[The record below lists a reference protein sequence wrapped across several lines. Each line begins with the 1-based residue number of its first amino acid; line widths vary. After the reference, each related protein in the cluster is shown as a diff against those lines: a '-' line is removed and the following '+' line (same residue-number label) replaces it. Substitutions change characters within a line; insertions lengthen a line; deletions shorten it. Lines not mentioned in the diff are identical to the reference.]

1 LIGSCHAVRS
11 TTAQFKILLFFVFE
25 IGLFSHPRDPC
36 MQSTNMVTAL
46 LESGDLHTAFRTSML
61 LSYHEI
67 LLDDGFQPLQ

>member
-1 LIGSCHAVRS
+1 
-11 TTAQFKILLFFVFE
+11 
-25 IGLFSHPRDPC
+25 
-36 MQSTNMVTAL
+36 MQSTNMVMAL